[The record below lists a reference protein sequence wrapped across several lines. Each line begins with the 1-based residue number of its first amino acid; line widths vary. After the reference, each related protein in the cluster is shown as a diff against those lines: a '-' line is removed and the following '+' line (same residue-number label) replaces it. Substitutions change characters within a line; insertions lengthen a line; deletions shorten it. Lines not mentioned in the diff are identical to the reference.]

1 MKILIAIGS
10 KEFSKPTLNLGMKV
24 AQAFNAKTT
33 IIDVGEKISE
43 FSSQLVELAQDQMES
58 WDFDPPGL
66 DVLEWAFN
74 YLSENHLIDVTQL
87 ETGFPKNRLIEDGE
101 DRKMVYLS
109 GTVCEDVNLI
119 LRNGDIISE
128 LRDEVQYGKYDVT
141 ILGKSRKRNM
151 SHDLLQY
158 INSSVLIVNN
168 YDNQKFDKILLPLND
183 ADGMMKVAKY
193 AIRVAMALDVG
204 IDIFTVINKKS
215 LNQERSYNIK
225 KVIKLIRRSGVQFTN
240 EEKEGEVVDQIIKK
254 ADKNKIIV
262 MKASNMSPIK
272 RYFKGSVPLSVMNES
287 DAVSYT
293 HLTLPT
299 ILLV

>member
-58 WDFDPPGL
+58 WDFDPPGV

-74 YLSENHLIDVTQL
+74 YLSENNLIDVTQL

-158 INSSVLIVNN
+158 INSSLLIVNN

-193 AIRVAMALDVG
+193 AIRVAMALNVG

-215 LNQERSYNIK
+215 LNQEGSYNIK

-287 DAVSYT
+287 DV
-293 HLTLPT
+293 P
-299 ILLV
+299 ILIVK

>member
-58 WDFDPPGL
+58 WDFDPPGV

-74 YLSENHLIDVTQL
+74 YLSENNLIDVTQL

-141 ILGKSRKRNM
+141 ILGKSRNRNM

-215 LNQERSYNIK
+215 LNQERSYIIK

-287 DAVSYT
+287 DV
-293 HLTLPT
+293 P
-299 ILLV
+299 ILIVK

>member
-10 KEFSKPTLNLGMKV
+10 KEFSKPTLKLGMKV

-58 WDFDPPGL
+58 WDFDPPGV

-74 YLSENHLIDVTQL
+74 YLSENNLIDVTQS

-287 DAVSYT
+287 DV
-293 HLTLPT
+293 P
-299 ILLV
+299 ILIVK

>member
-58 WDFDPPGL
+58 WDFDPPGV

-74 YLSENHLIDVTQL
+74 YLSENNLIDVTQL

-168 YDNQKFDKILLPLND
+168 YDNQKFDKILLPLNN

-215 LNQERSYNIK
+215 LNQERSYSIK

-287 DAVSYT
+287 DV
-293 HLTLPT
+293 P
-299 ILLV
+299 ILIVK

>member
-58 WDFDPPGL
+58 WDFDPPGV

-74 YLSENHLIDVTQL
+74 YLSENNLIDVTQL

-168 YDNQKFDKILLPLND
+168 YDNQKFDKILLPLNN

-193 AIRVAMALDVG
+193 AIRVAMALNVG

-287 DAVSYT
+287 DV
-293 HLTLPT
+293 P
-299 ILLV
+299 ILIVK